1 MNYFLDSNYNE
12 ARMNKAKVSII
23 LPALNEAET
32 IGKVI
37 DEIPKQALEQE
48 GYSIE
53 VLVVDNGS
61 TDQTAQIA
69 REKEAT
75 VITEPRRGKGRAVRT
90 AFEQV
95 RADFVFMLDSDYT
108 YPATYIPDMLKL
120 LNQGYSVVIGSR
132 LKGKREK
139 GAISGWNMIG
149 NQVLTLMAKIL
160 YRARI
165 SDLCTGYWGFRG
177 EVIPKLNL
185 SAEGFNLEAELFSQ
199 VAKKGYRIGE
209 VPIHYRC
216 RPSTS
221 KLSSIKAGL
230 SIARTLIARRF

>member
-1 MNYFLDSNYNE
+1 
-12 ARMNKAKVSII
+12 MNKAKVGTI

-37 DEIPKQALEQE
+37 DEIPRQALEQE
-48 GYSIE
+48 GYSVE

-69 REKEAT
+69 REKGAT
-75 VITEPRRGKGRAVRT
+75 VITEARRGKGRAVRT

-95 RADFVFMLDSDYT
+95 NADFVFMLDSDYT
-108 YPATYIPDMLKL
+108 YPATYVPDILKL
-120 LNQGYSVVIGSR
+120 LEQGYSVVIGSR

-139 GAISGWNMIG
+139 GAISSLNIIG
-149 NQVLTLMAKIL
+149 NHLLTLMANIL

-165 SDLCTGYWGFRG
+165 SDVCTGYWGFKG

-185 SAEGFNLEAELFSQ
+185 SATGFNLEAELLSQ
-199 VAKKGYRIGE
+199 VAKNGYRIGE

-216 RPSTS
+216 RPSPS
-221 KLSSIKAGL
+221 KLHSIKAGL
-230 SIARTLIARRF
+230 SIGRTLITRRF

>member
-1 MNYFLDSNYNE
+1 MSTISITIRQVN
-12 ARMNKAKVSII
+12 RAKVCII

-37 DEIPKQALEQE
+37 DEIPQQDLEQA
-48 GYSIE
+48 GYSVE

-69 REKEAT
+69 QEKGAT
-75 VITEPRRGKGRAVRT
+75 VITETRRGKGRAVRT

-95 RADFVFMLDSDYT
+95 NADFVFMLDSDYT

-120 LNQGYSVVIGSR
+120 LEQGYSVVIGSR

-139 GAISGWNMIG
+139 GAISSLNIIG
-149 NQVLTLMAKIL
+149 NHLLTLMANIL
-160 YRARI
+160 YQARI
-165 SDLCTGYWGFRG
+165 SDVCTGYWGFKG

-185 SAEGFNLEAELFSQ
+185 SATGFNLEAELFSQ
-199 VAKKGYRIGE
+199 IAKNGYHIGE
-209 VPIHYRC
+209 VPIHYR
-216 RPSTS
+216 RRSSTS
-221 KLSSIKAGL
+221 KLHSIKAGL
-230 SIARTLIARRF
+230 SIGQTLITRRF

>member
-1 MNYFLDSNYNE
+1 MNYSPDSNYNE
-12 ARMNKAKVSII
+12 ARMNEAKVSII
-23 LPALNEAET
+23 LPALNEAGT

-69 REKEAT
+69 REKGAT
-75 VITEPRRGKGRAVRT
+75 VITESRRGKGRAVRT

-95 RADFVFMLDSDYT
+95 NADFVFMLDADYT

-120 LNQGYSVVIGSR
+120 LNQGFSVVIGSR
-132 LKGKREK
+132 LKVKREK
-139 GAISGWNMIG
+139 GAISRLNIIG
-149 NQVLTLMAKIL
+149 NHLLTLMANIL

-165 SDLCTGYWGFRG
+165 SDLCTGYWGFKG
-177 EVIPKLNL
+177 EVIPRLNL
-185 SAEGFNLEAELFSQ
+185 SATGFNLEAELFSQ
-199 VAKKGYRIGE
+199 VAKNGYRIGE
-209 VPIHYRC
+209 VPIHYRR

-221 KLSSIKAGL
+221 KLHSIKAGL
-230 SIARTLIARRF
+230 SIGRMLIARRF

>member
-1 MNYFLDSNYNE
+1 
-12 ARMNKAKVSII
+12 MNKAKVSII

-37 DEIPKQALEQE
+37 DEIPRQALEQE

-69 REKEAT
+69 QGKGAT
-75 VITEPRRGKGRAVRT
+75 VISEPRRGKGRAVRT

-95 RADFVFMLDSDYT
+95 TADFVFMLDSDYT

-177 EVIPKLNL
+177 EVIPQLNL
-185 SAEGFNLEAELFSQ
+185 SAVEFTLEADLLSQ

-216 RPSTS
+216 RPSPS
-221 KLSSIKAGL
+221 KLPSRRAVVQ
-230 SIARTLIARRF
+230 IALALVNRRF